1 MAQPKY
7 QLLQQWLRD
16 QINSGEYTANQ
27 QIPTELELAEQFG
40 YSRQTIRQAISGLE
54 QEGLLKRTP
63 GRGTFVCQQNAGRV
77 NRSESRTRRVGVLT
91 TYLDDYIFPGIING
105 IKRVLSRHDAGT
117 YAQ

>member
-40 YSRQTIRQAISGLE
+40 YSRQTIRQAIS
-54 QEGLLKRTP
+54 RCVSA
-63 GRGTFVCQQNAGRV
+63 F
-77 NRSESRTRRVGVLT
+77 SESDL
-91 TYLDDYIFPGIING
+91 F
-105 IKRVLSRHDAGT
+105 
-117 YAQ
+117 YAI

>member
-40 YSRQTIRQAISGLE
+40 YSRQTIRQAISGGPAE
-54 QEGLLKRTP
+54 
-63 GRGTFVCQQNAGRV
+63 A
-77 NRSESRTRRVGVLT
+77 
-91 TYLDDYIFPGIING
+91 
-105 IKRVLSRHDAGT
+105 DAGARHVRMSAECRPGEPQRIPHPQSRCADHVSRRL
-117 YAQ
+117 YFPRHH

>member
-40 YSRQTIRQAISGLE
+40 RRSAAWSRRD
-54 QEGLLKRTP
+54 
-63 GRGTFVCQQNAGRV
+63 C
-77 NRSESRTRRVGVLT
+77 
-91 TYLDDYIFPGIING
+91 
-105 IKRVLSRHDAGT
+105 
-117 YAQ
+117 

>member
-40 YSRQTIRQAISGLE
+40 YSRQTIRQAISG
-54 QEGLLKRTP
+54 R
-63 GRGTFVCQQNAGRV
+63 RGAARSYVSRMPAG
-77 NRSESRTRRVGVLT
+77 
-91 TYLDDYIFPGIING
+91 
-105 IKRVLSRHDAGT
+105 
-117 YAQ
+117 

>member
-63 GRGTFVCQQNAGRV
+63 GRGTFVCRQNAGRV

-91 TYLDDYIFPGIING
+91 TYLDD
-105 IKRVLSRHDAGT
+105 
-117 YAQ
+117 